1 MTNTVIAGLSFQLN
15 FFNKINQEPFKIT
28 SVSQQPL
35 TNIYTNKNDD
45 GYIVNVLA
53 HMPTD
58 LTELKADSLYSG
70 FYLDK
75 HQKIYFNY
83 NGIIKIHTS
92 VENQNKG
99 IILCRDFNIEYDSIS
114 NVPEVFDMYYFQ
126 IEYKILSQDTQSVE
140 AIIVQDKN
148 LDPETDRGT
157 VTTVRKTP

>member
-1 MTNTVIAGLSFQLN
+1 MTTTVIAGLSFRLN

-35 TNIYTNKNDD
+35 TNIYTNESDD
-45 GYIVNVLA
+45 GYIVNILA

-58 LTELKADSLYSG
+58 LIELKADTISSG
-70 FYLDK
+70 FYIDSN
-75 HQKIYFNY
+75 QKIYFNY
-83 NGIIKIHTS
+83 NGITRIRTS
-92 VENQNKG
+92 IENHNKG

-114 NVPEVFDMYYFQ
+114 NTPSVFDLYYFQ

-148 LDPETDRGT
+148 LDPETTRGT